1 MFMGPVGLG
10 VYMGWQ
16 EKTSVNTESVPFF
29 STNYFAIVREKMPF
43 FSTHYLLAGDSHAGS
58 SLINASW
65 CEIEKIYYK

>member
-1 MFMGPVGLG
+1 MFMGPMGLS
-10 VYMGWQ
+10 VYMGRQ

-43 FSTHYLLAGDSHAGS
+43 FSTHYLLAADTHVGS

-65 CEIEKIYYK
+65 CEIEIFFYK